1 MRKKLAMV
9 FALLLAVFTLT
20 GCWYGEIGVDT
31 VFDGKAGGGTRTIVL
46 DVMDDTL
53 STTPIPNP
61 DDPEGVEAKGAV
73 INNKH
78 ITGGLSAIQTWLNEN
93 APDFMT
99 VEPMT
104 TDGYH
109 RYFTLT
115 YSFEDFDD
123 FLDKYEQLVD
133 LSPTM
138 DWDDFD
144 ADELPTWTCD
154 GNTCTFT
161 ESKNIVNA
169 SFDWAIDG
177 IYNDIYNADDLTGYV
192 TKNDISVLANY
203 SLTIGE
209 ETFEELQHFDATA
222 ADGDGTGKMIFVTS
236 ESFTLAGELP
246 SMSTGVLI
254 AIIAGVVVVA
264 GGAVVLVLFLG
275 KKKVAA

>member
-1 MRKKLAMV
+1 MRKKLAMI

-31 VFDGKAGGGTRTIVL
+31 VFDTKAGGGTRTIVL

-61 DDPEGVEAKGAV
+61 DDPEGVESKGAV

-78 ITGGLSAIQTWLNEN
+78 ITGGLPAIQTWLEEN
-93 APDFMT
+93 APDFIT
-99 VEPMT
+99 VEAMT

-109 RYFTLT
+109 RYFTMT
-115 YSFEDFDD
+115 YTFDDFDD
-123 FLDKYEQLVD
+123 FLDKYELLVD

-144 ADELPTWTCD
+144 AEDKPTWTCS
-154 GNTCTFT
+154 GSTCTFS
-161 ESKNIVNA
+161 ESKDIVNA
-169 SFDWAIDG
+169 TMDWAVDG

-203 SLTIGE
+203 TLTIGE
-209 ETFEELQHFDATA
+209 EEYEELQHFDPA
-222 ADGDGTGKMIFVTS
+222 AVDGDGTGKMIYVTS
-236 ESFTLAGELP
+236 PTLELSGELP
-246 SMSTGVLI
+246 MSTGIIVLI
-254 AIIAGVVVVA
+254 VAGVVVVA
-264 GGAVVLVLFLG
+264 GGVVVLVLFLG